1 MAAID
6 RSVVEHVALLAR
18 IALTDEELDRFTA
31 QLSQV
36 LGAVDR
42 LQQVDTSAVAPT
54 ASVLPLANVMREDEV
69 RPGLSREQALA
80 NAPRGGQD
88 GTFFRVQVVL
98 EERDVP

>member
-1 MAAID
+1 MD
-6 RSVVEHVALLAR
+6 RSVVEHVARLAR
-18 IALTDEELDRFTA
+18 IALTDDELDRFTA

-36 LGAVDR
+36 LAAVDR

-69 RPGLSREQALA
+69 RPGLTREQALA
-80 NAPRGGQD
+80 NAPHGAQD

-98 EERDVP
+98 EGRDAQ